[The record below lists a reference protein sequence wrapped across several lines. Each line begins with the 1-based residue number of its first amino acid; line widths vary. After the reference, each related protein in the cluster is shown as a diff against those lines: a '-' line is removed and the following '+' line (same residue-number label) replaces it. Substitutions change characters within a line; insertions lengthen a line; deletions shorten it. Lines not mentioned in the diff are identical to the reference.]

1 MSEAERDRETASE
14 VWQTTVLLDE
24 TRSIIILARLAVEKG
39 LGVSISQLGKRTDSR
54 EKPRYVEIK
63 ASPAVKEILDR
74 VYWQDL
80 EIISLQDAEIGST
93 LGKPKGDFEGW
104 SVEIR
109 RKVEALWWEARG
121 NRKRASKVLNGLDP
135 LAIEDKK
142 EIIGR
147 VLDRVLNRAT

>member
-1 MSEAERDRETASE
+1 MSETERDRETASE

-24 TRSIIILARLAVEKG
+24 TMSIIILSRLAVEKG
-39 LGVSISQLGKRTDSR
+39 LNVSISELRERTDSR
-54 EKPRYVEIK
+54 EEQRYAEIK

-93 LGKPKGDFEGW
+93 LGRPRRDFEDW
-104 SVEIR
+104 SDEIR

-121 NRKRASKVLNGLDP
+121 NGKRASKVLNGLDP
-135 LAIEDKK
+135 LDIEDKK

-147 VLDRVLNRAT
+147 VLDRVLNRVT